1 MWCAGKRFRVQVSG
15 TYYQLKRVYTPVT
28 SGKYSSLMVT
38 GCKKF
43 GMKPVCTLPECKS
56 DQAALY
62 VPGFSALVNKNSTVL
77 AHVANACTYGKA
89 AATCYQAGSKLTV
102 QSSAADNPVFLC
114 GKGGVGE

>member
-1 MWCAGKRFRVQVSG
+1 
-15 TYYQLKRVYTPVT
+15 
-28 SGKYSSLMVT
+28 MVT

-43 GMKPVCTLPECKS
+43 GMKPVCTLPDCKS

-62 VPGFSALVNKNSTVL
+62 VPGFSSLARKSSSTVL
-77 AHVANACTYGKA
+77 SKVADACTYGKA

-114 GKGGVGE
+114 GKTGVGE